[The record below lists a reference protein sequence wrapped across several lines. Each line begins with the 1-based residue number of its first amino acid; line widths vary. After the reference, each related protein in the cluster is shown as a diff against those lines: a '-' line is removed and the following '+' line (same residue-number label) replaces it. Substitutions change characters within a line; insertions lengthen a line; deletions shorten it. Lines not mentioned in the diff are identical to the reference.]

1 MKIEEINPNPAA
13 TQVSVVRADK
23 PEVAEAHREANAKQQ
38 PAADKVELSS
48 NTSEAAKVQRR
59 LDFRVEKVEEL
70 KAQLQAGTYAVPGRA
85 VAEKMLSKIVM
96 PNAA

>member
-1 MKIEEINPNPAA
+1 MKIEELNPKPAA
-13 TQVSVVRADK
+13 TQVSIVRADK
-23 PEVAEAHREANAKQQ
+23 PEVAEAHREAIAKQQ

-48 NTSEAAKVQRR
+48 YMPEAPKARH
-59 LDFRVEKVEEL
+59 LEFRTEKVEEL
-70 KAQLQAGTYAVPGRA
+70 KSQIQAGTYAVSGRA